1 MTDRTLNRL
10 FDATQA
16 FADPVTT
23 VVTAVLVGILIL
35 VPCVYMLLSRKGVII
50 EPLRGEL
57 WRRYFSWLILIPL
70 MLGLI
75 LLGAFWTILG
85 FGILS
90 IFCYRE

>member
-1 MTDRTLNRL
+1 MRCSGLP
-10 FDATQA
+10 
-16 FADPVTT
+16 PV
-23 VVTAVLVGILIL
+23 VVGVV
-35 VPCVYMLLSRKGVII
+35 VYMLLSRKGVII

-85 FGILS
+85 SGARSFTG
-90 IFCYRE
+90 